1 MNYFYI
7 SGSSRGIGKALAE
20 ELLKDSNN
28 YVIGFS
34 RTNTIKHEHFEFIP
48 IDLSDTAKAMQFSF
62 IDIIDADSITLI
74 NNSGMIGQVDHMGK
88 IDNQSITETF
98 NVNVVSP
105 AILINNFIKAYQKVS
120 CKKLIINI
128 SSGAA
133 RNPIESWGAYCAS
146 KAALDMYT
154 SVAQLE
160 QNVLDPSS
168 PVKFFSI
175 APGIVDTQMQDQIRN
190 VSHDSFG
197 EVDKFITYKKEN
209 KLLQS
214 SVVAV
219 KIKNIIENS
228 DKITKTIMDLREL
241 DF

>member
-7 SGSSRGIGKALAE
+7 SGTSRGIGKALAE

-34 RTNTIKHEHFEFIP
+34 RTNSVKHKHFEFIP

-88 IDNQSITETF
+88 IENNSLIETF
-98 NVNVVSP
+98 NVNVISP
-105 AILINNFIKAYQKVS
+105 AILINNFIIAYQNIS
-120 CKKLIINI
+120 CKKLVINI

-160 QNVLDPSS
+160 QDVLDLSS

-197 EVDKFITYKKEN
+197 EVDKFIAYKEEN
-209 KLLQS
+209 KLLQAS
-214 SVVAV
+214 LVAI

-228 DKITKTIMDLREL
+228 DKISKTIIDLREL

>member
-7 SGSSRGIGKALAE
+7 SGTSRGIGKALAE
-20 ELLKDSNN
+20 ELLKVSNN

-34 RTNTIKHEHFEFIP
+34 RTNSIKHEHFEFIP

-62 IDIIDADSITLI
+62 IDIIDAESITLI

-88 IDNQSITETF
+88 IDNLSITKTF

-105 AILINNFIKAYQKVS
+105 AILINNFINAYQNIS
-120 CKKLIINI
+120 CKKLVINI

-133 RNPIESWGAYCAS
+133 RNPIESWGAYCSS

-160 QNVLDPSS
+160 QNVLDPPS
-168 PVKFFSI
+168 PVKFFSV

-197 EVDKFITYKKEN
+197 EVDKFIAYKKEN

-214 SVVAV
+214 SVVAI
-219 KIKNIIENS
+219 KIKKIIENS
-228 DKITKTIMDLREL
+228 DKISKTIIDLREL